1 MSSFTDSVD
10 LLHRAMNV
18 HQLRY
23 QVSADNIAN
32 AGTPCFKRQ
41 FVTFESE
48 LQRAFESEADKGRQV
63 QLTRTDSRHFSLGE
77 PYDWREVE
85 PRRVTD
91 WATTAEANGSNVDA
105 EYEAMNILKLQMSYR
120 LLTQVQSFEFSQL
133 RTAMRK

>member
-32 AGTPCFKRQ
+32 AGTPGFKRQ
-41 FVTFESE
+41 VVNFESE

-91 WATTAEANGSNVDA
+91 WATTAEANGGNVDA

>member
-32 AGTPCFKRQ
+32 AGTPGFKRQ
-41 FVTFESE
+41 VVNFESE

-63 QLTRTDSRHFSLGE
+63 QLTRTNSRHFSLGE

>member
-32 AGTPCFKRQ
+32 AGTPGFKRQ
-41 FVTFESE
+41 VVNFESE

-63 QLTRTDSRHFSLGE
+63 QLTRTDDRHFSLGE

>member
-32 AGTPCFKRQ
+32 AGTPGFKRQ
-41 FVTFESE
+41 VVNFESE

-77 PYDWREVE
+77 P
-85 PRRVTD
+85 
-91 WATTAEANGSNVDA
+91 
-105 EYEAMNILKLQMSYR
+105 
-120 LLTQVQSFEFSQL
+120 
-133 RTAMRK
+133 

>member
-1 MSSFTDSVD
+1 
-10 LLHRAMNV
+10 MNV

-32 AGTPCFKRQ
+32 AGTPGFKRQ
-41 FVTFESE
+41 VVNFESE
-48 LQRAFESEADKGRQV
+48 LQRAFESEADKDRQV

>member
-1 MSSFTDSVD
+1 
-10 LLHRAMNV
+10 MNV

-32 AGTPCFKRQ
+32 AGTPGFKRQ
-41 FVTFESE
+41 VVNFESE

-63 QLTRTDSRHFSLGE
+63 QLTRTDDRHFSLGE

>member
-1 MSSFTDSVD
+1 
-10 LLHRAMNV
+10 MNV

-32 AGTPCFKRQ
+32 AGTPGFKRQ
-41 FVTFESE
+41 VVNFESG
-48 LQRAFESEADKGRQV
+48 LQRSFESEADKGRQV
-63 QLTRTDSRHFSLGE
+63 QLPRTDSRHFSLGE

>member
-32 AGTPCFKRQ
+32 AGTPGFKRQ
-41 FVTFESE
+41 VVNFESE

>member
-1 MSSFTDSVD
+1 M
-10 LLHRAMNV
+10 
-18 HQLRY
+18 
-23 QVSADNIAN
+23 
-32 AGTPCFKRQ
+32 
-41 FVTFESE
+41 
-48 LQRAFESEADKGRQV
+48 
-63 QLTRTDSRHFSLGE
+63 
-77 PYDWREVE
+77 E

>member
-1 MSSFTDSVD
+1 MSSFSDSVD

-23 QVSADNIAN
+23 QVSANNIAN
-32 AGTPCFKRQ
+32 AGTPGFKRQ
-41 FVTFESE
+41 VVNFESE

-63 QLTRTDSRHFSLGE
+63 QLTRTDGRHFSLGE

-85 PRRVTD
+85 PRRMTD

>member
-1 MSSFTDSVD
+1 MNSFVDSVD

-23 QVSADNIAN
+23 QVSANNISL
-32 AGTPCFKRQ
+32 AGVPGYKRQ
-41 FVTFESE
+41 VVNFESE
-48 LQRAFESEADKGRQV
+48 LQRAFESEAEKDKHL
-63 QLTRTDSRHFSLGE
+63 QLTRTDSRHFSLDE
-77 PYDWREVE
+77 PYDWRDVE

-91 WATTAEANGSNVDA
+91 WQSSSEANGSNVDA

-120 LLTQVQSFEFSQL
+120 LLTQLQSFEFSQL

>member
-1 MSSFTDSVD
+1 
-10 LLHRAMNV
+10 MNV

-32 AGTPCFKRQ
+32 AGTPGFKRQ
-41 FVTFESE
+41 VVNFESE

>member
-23 QVSADNIAN
+23 QVSANNISN
-32 AGTPCFKRQ
+32 AGTPNYKRQ
-41 FVTFESE
+41 VVNFESE
-48 LQRAFESEADKGRQV
+48 LQRAFESEANTRNRFE
-63 QLTRTDSRHFSLGE
+63 LTRTDSRHFSLNE
-77 PYDWREVE
+77 PYDWRSVE
-85 PRRVTD
+85 PHRVTD
-91 WATTAEANGSNVDA
+91 WQSTAEANGSNVDA

-120 LLTQVQSFEFSQL
+120 LLTQMQSFEFSQL